1 MDRSQHISGLLT
13 RFSTMNT
20 RNVNDLRRYE
30 EGWAK
35 EMLTFWRERMDKLA
49 IKDSGYLYNS
59 MSAIIGVGAVTT
71 IEHKFALYGIY
82 VAAGVGREFGEKF
95 REANGT
101 LPFLLPGG
109 EEYREE
115 HGLNKQKRVGP
126 AWGGRMAGGHPRVK
140 RDWFAKKYYS
150 SVMRLNEF
158 EASFYGEAYNGLLS
172 TGLQEIFAGVGIGR
186 NL

>member
-1 MDRSQHISGLLT
+1 MDWKQRAGNLMSN
-13 RFSTMNT
+13 FSYMNT
-20 RNVNDLRRYE
+20 RNLNDLRRYE

-35 EMLTFWRERMDKLA
+35 EMLTFWRERMDKMA
-49 IKDSGYLYNS
+49 IRDTGYLYNT
-59 MSAIIGVGAVTT
+59 MSAIIGPGAVTT

-109 EEYREE
+109 EEYREKT
-115 HGLNKQKRVGP
+115 GLDKQKRVGP
-126 AWGGRMAGGHPRVK
+126 AWGGRLAGGHPRGK
-140 RDWFAKKYYS
+140 RDWFSKKYYS

-158 EASFYGEAYNGLLS
+158 EASFYGQAYNGLLS
-172 TGLQEIFAGVGIGR
+172 SGLQEMFAGIGVAR
-186 NL
+186 NI